1 MNLNMSEDKKIV
13 IVLKRPPH
21 GTLYPVEGLRMSVAV
36 SGDFE
41 PITLVLSDAVFAFI
55 KDVDK
60 TMYQP
65 HIAFLKGIDLDIILD
80 KQSLD
85 ERGLSTNDL
94 IEEVS
99 VKEHDEILKILA
111 DCSLAITF

>member
-1 MNLNMSEDKKIV
+1 MSEDKNVV
-13 IVLKRPPH
+13 IVLKQPPH
-21 GTLYPVEGLRMSVAV
+21 GTLYPVEGLRMSVAL

-41 PITLVLSDAVFAFI
+41 PITLVINDAIFAFI

-65 HIAFLKGIDLDIILD
+65 HMDFLKDIDLDIIVD
-80 KQSLD
+80 KKSLD
-85 ERGLSTNDL
+85 ERGLSQNDL
-94 IEEVS
+94 IEQVL

-111 DCSLAITF
+111 ECDVTIPF